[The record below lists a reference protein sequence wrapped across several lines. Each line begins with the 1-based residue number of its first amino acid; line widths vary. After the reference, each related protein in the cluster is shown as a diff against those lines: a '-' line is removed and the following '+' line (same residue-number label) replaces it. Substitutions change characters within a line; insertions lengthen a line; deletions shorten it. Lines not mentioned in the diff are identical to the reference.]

1 MAHSIEELRPQ
12 LILNINDEELGLL
25 GYLVIDR
32 TINGVASG
40 GIRMT
45 SDVTLDEVANLARE
59 MTLKYGF
66 LNIPCGGAK
75 AGIIASSSLSIEK
88 RRRILLSFGKSLSPL
103 IMNGIYRP
111 GTDMGT
117 FPEDI
122 YYIFKGAGKKVNS
135 KAFQD
140 AESGYYSALTTFT
153 TAERLIEHLGLSLP
167 NCSVAIEGL
176 GKLGINIAKLFS
188 DSGARIVA
196 ISTIEGAILNPEG
209 LNISELVRLKNQFRD
224 KVVENYHDANKIDKA
239 ELLTLSVD
247 VLIPC
252 AGSYTLNAQNIPN
265 LKAKI
270 IVPGANIAADSEAE
284 HLMFING
291 VHYVP
296 GFISNCGEILRY
308 FLSAQGFNEKHLHN
322 IIKERF
328 GKKITNLIEVS
339 QRDGTSIAQ
348 GASKI
353 INERLKN
360 MEIKQAAKFRA
371 HSLLLKI
378 IVKLSGLKLRPFKII
393 LMLRWLMRHLTVYS
407 VEETLPQNYPK
418 DSSRA

>member
-103 IMNGIYRP
+103 IMNGIYRT

-140 AESGYYSALTTFT
+140 AESGYY
-153 TAERLIEHLGLSLP
+153 
-167 NCSVAIEGL
+167 
-176 GKLGINIAKLFS
+176 
-188 DSGARIVA
+188 
-196 ISTIEGAILNPEG
+196 
-209 LNISELVRLKNQFRD
+209 
-224 KVVENYHDANKIDKA
+224 
-239 ELLTLSVD
+239 
-247 VLIPC
+247 
-252 AGSYTLNAQNIPN
+252 
-265 LKAKI
+265 
-270 IVPGANIAADSEAE
+270 
-284 HLMFING
+284 
-291 VHYVP
+291 
-296 GFISNCGEILRY
+296 
-308 FLSAQGFNEKHLHN
+308 
-322 IIKERF
+322 
-328 GKKITNLIEVS
+328 
-339 QRDGTSIAQ
+339 
-348 GASKI
+348 
-353 INERLKN
+353 
-360 MEIKQAAKFRA
+360 
-371 HSLLLKI
+371 
-378 IVKLSGLKLRPFKII
+378 
-393 LMLRWLMRHLTVYS
+393 
-407 VEETLPQNYPK
+407 
-418 DSSRA
+418 